1 MNLKF
6 WKKKEKKDLF
16 VWCSHCGG
24 LVDVNA
30 SIDKQMKEGRLIEY
44 DWGIGASRMA
54 IDAIKN
60 RGS

>member
-1 MNLKF
+1 MSE
-6 WKKKEKKDLF
+6 KKEKKDVF
-16 VWCSHCGG
+16 VWCPHCGG

-30 SIDKQMKEGRLIEY
+30 SVKKQLKYGRLTEY